1 MKKSKLF
8 FKLTCV
14 VFVLLSF
21 QGFAQNKNI
30 NGTVIDSSGL
40 PIPGVNVLVKG
51 TDRGANTDF
60 DGNYS
65 ISAASGE
72 TFVFSYVG
80 FKTVEVA
87 IGNSNKYNVTLEGDN
102 QQLEE
107 VVIVGY
113 GTQKK
118 SDITGA
124 VSSVAEERLEMVSNT
139 NVAQAL
145 QGSVAGV
152 TVTNN
157 SSSASGSDVSILI
170 RGRNSISANNNPLI
184 VLDGIPYSGS
194 LSDINPIDIA
204 AMEVLKDASAS
215 AIYGSRGANGVILV
229 TSKKGKNG
237 KTRFSYD
244 GYYGF
249 LEAANI
255 PDVLSASE
263 FYDFK
268 MTREPDSFNQSE
280 LDIYENGEG
289 TDWIDLSLR
298 TGSTYQHNLSVSGGT
313 DDFKYYISGTI
324 LDVSG
329 IKVND
334 DFQRSTLRL
343 NLDAQATDWLKI
355 GTNTQLSYS
364 DLSGLSPSY
373 SDAYYMNPLTKSHDE
388 NGDLTIYPWEE
399 DVFFGNPLQNTL
411 AENSSK
417 KYKVISNLYFDVD
430 LGFVPGLSYRLNTGI
445 EYTNSRSGSFWGQNT
460 KTGLESQGL
469 ARVENDFRTNV
480 LVENILTYKK
490 EIGKHN
496 IFLTGLYSFQDD
508 LRDDQDLDSQGFPN
522 DVLTWRQ
529 ANVASLVEPS
539 YDYRKQTVISSML
552 RANYAYDSRYM
563 ITLTGRRDG
572 YSAFGEDDKF
582 GNFYS
587 TALAWNIDNEAF
599 MEDSGVSTLKLRASY
614 GENGNQAVS
623 AYESLAKMV
632 ERSYV
637 NDNGTSLPGYIP
649 DNELGNPTLGW
660 ETTRALNIGLDYGFL
675 NNRIKGSVEVYRSNT
690 TDLLTSRSI
699 SPFHGATEIT
709 TNIGEI
715 QNEGLELSLSANAIR
730 AEDFSWDIDANVAFN
745 RNEIVDL
752 YGDKTDDVGN
762 NWFIGEPIRLY
773 HAYEYDGVYQIGD
786 DIANGPQPDALPG
799 YAKVK
804 DQITVDTDGDG
815 IADATDGD
823 INADDR
829 IILGQRDPKTIASLS
844 MNFSYKGFS
853 LYVMSQGAFGHIKN
867 NGLKSDNV
875 WGEVRRNTTLKNWW
889 TPENPTN
896 EYYANIDGANIDGVG
911 FYESGD
917 YWRIKDITF
926 SYDFSQEVL
935 NNTKLENLKL
945 YATARNFFTFT
956 DYEGLDPEFD
966 GTRDAPLQKT
976 FTLGLS
982 LNF

>member
-1 MKKSKLF
+1 MKQKHFFLKLACLVFILSSFRGYSQDKSI
-8 FKLTCV
+8 TGNV
-14 VFVLLSF
+14 TDASGMVL
-21 QGFAQNKNI
+21 
-30 NGTVIDSSGL
+30 
-40 PIPGVNVLVKG
+40 PGVNVIVKG
-51 TDRGANTDF
+51 TSNGATTDF

-65 ISAASGE
+65 INSSIGKML
-72 TFVFSYVG
+72 VFSYVG
-80 FKTVEVA
+80 FTTKEIKV
-87 IGNSNKYNVTLEGDN
+87 GNSNTLNVILEEDN
-102 QQLEE
+102 EQLDE

-113 GTQKK
+113 GSQKK

-124 VSSVAEERLEMVSNT
+124 VSSVAKERLEMVSNT

-170 RGRNSISANNNPLI
+170 RGRNSISANNSPLI

-194 LSDINPIDIA
+194 LSDINPVDIA
-204 AMEVLKDASAS
+204 NMEVLKDASAS

-237 KTRFSYD
+237 ETRFSYD
-244 GYYGF
+244 GYYGV

-255 PDVLSASE
+255 PHVLSASE

-268 MTREPDSFNQSE
+268 MTRDPDSFNQSE
-280 LDIYENGEG
+280 LDIYNNGEG

-298 TGSTYQHNLSVSGGT
+298 TGSTYQHNLAASGGT
-313 DDFKYYISGTI
+313 DKFNYYISGTL
-324 LDVSG
+324 LDVEG
-329 IKVND
+329 IRVND
-334 DFQRSTLRL
+334 NFQRSTLRL
-343 NLDAQATDWLKI
+343 NLEAQATEWLKI

-373 SDAYYMNPLTKSHDE
+373 SSAYYMNPLTKSHDE

-399 DVFFGNPLQNTL
+399 DTFFGNPLENTL
-411 AENSSK
+411 AENSDK

-445 EYTNSRSGSFWGQNT
+445 EYTHNRTGSFWGQNT
-460 KTGLESQGL
+460 KTGVENQGL
-469 ARVENDFRTNV
+469 AKVENDFRTNV

-490 EIGKHN
+490 EFGKHN
-496 IFLTGLYSFQDD
+496 LFLTGLYSFQDYV
-508 LRDDQDLDSQGFPN
+508 RDDQNLKSQGFPN

-529 ANVASLVEPS
+529 ANVAALVEPS

-572 YSAFGEDDKF
+572 YSAFGEEDKF

-599 MEDSGVSTLKLRASY
+599 MEDSGFSTLKLRASY

-623 AYESLAKMV
+623 AYESLAKLV

-637 NDNGTSLPGYIP
+637 DDNGTSLPGYIP

-660 ETTRALNIGLDYGFL
+660 ETTRSLNIGLDYGFL
-675 NNRIKGSVEVYRSNT
+675 NNRIKGSIEVYRSNT
-690 TDLLTSRSI
+690 TDLLTDRSI
-699 SPFHGATEIT
+699 SPFHGAPKIT

-715 QNEGLELSLSANAIR
+715 QNKGLELSVSANAIR
-730 AEDFSWDIDANVAFN
+730 TNDFSMDINANVAFN
-745 RNEIVDL
+745 RNEIIDL

-762 NWFIGEPIRLY
+762 KWFIGEPIRVY
-773 HAYEYDGVYQIGD
+773 YAYEYDGIWQIGD
-786 DIANGPQPDALPG
+786 DIANGPQPDAEPG

-804 DQITVDTDGDG
+804 DQLTVDTDGDG
-815 IADATDGD
+815 VFDATDGD
-823 INADDR
+823 INSDDR
-829 IILGQRDPKTIASLS
+829 IILGQRDPKTIASFS

-853 LYVMSQGAFGHIKN
+853 LYVMSQGAFGHIKKN
-867 NGLKSDNV
+867 SLKSDDV
-875 WGEVRRNTTLKNWW
+875 WGEVRRNTTYKNWW
-889 TPENPTN
+889 SPENPTN
-896 EYYANIDGANIDGVG
+896 DYYGNIENANIDGVG

-926 SYDFSQEVL
+926 SYDFSQEL
-935 NNTKLENLKL
+935 LDSTKLDKIKL